1 VRKVDDKTLAVQR
14 ALWHHIREYSRKR
27 HLGET
32 TDTTFNVSRALV
44 AIRDALPP
52 ESYPTKNSSS
62 TQRMIA
68 RMLASGLV
76 IDKNEGG
83 RGKDLRV
90 VMTKME
96 EVEAWPKR

>member
-1 VRKVDDKTLAVQR
+1 MRKVDDKTLAVQR
-14 ALWHHIREYSRKR
+14 ALWHEIRMYTRKR

-32 TDTTFNVSRALV
+32 SETTFNVSRALV
-44 AIRDALPP
+44 AIRQSLPP

-83 RGKDLRV
+83 RGKDLRA
-90 VMTKME
+90 VMAKLE